1 MIKIGVEVGQNT
13 YSPLDI
19 HDADITLETWRQNLS
34 FKPQCVDEKSPV
46 EHHFPS
52 GVLCCLLFHLFLFN
66 PTTDRRNS
74 TTVIMLLRT
83 LWRDDAGNNETHANY
98 KEGKRCEVKESIKI
112 ASRQWKE
119 LWKSISDSEDW
130 PGVSPPTCCVRRP
143 PAPQRAPPLEAP
155 KPGPGGSAA
164 GPLGSETATTP
175 VEGEKK
181 KIINVGLQTTFT
193 DKRSGTVSNA
203 GVQ

>member
-1 MIKIGVEVGQNT
+1 MQETKRLMQTTKKERGVKWERG
-13 YSPLDI
+13 
-19 HDADITLETWRQNLS
+19 
-34 FKPQCVDEKSPV
+34 
-46 EHHFPS
+46 
-52 GVLCCLLFHLFLFN
+52 
-66 PTTDRRNS
+66 
-74 TTVIMLLRT
+74 
-83 LWRDDAGNNETHANY
+83 
-98 KEGKRCEVKESIKI
+98 IKI

-175 VEGEKK
+175 VGGEKK
-181 KIINVGLQTTFT
+181 NHQYWFANNFHWQKIGNSEQC
-193 DKRSGTVSNA
+193 RSAIICGTKQQIKALSHSSPASA
-203 GVQ
+203 GDGKTHITSCLFS